1 MKKII
6 TKTVVIISAVS
17 VALGIA
23 LCIAGAAANGSLGNI
38 LDRFNIHVEHGGDNV
53 NYYGSYSVGGDD
65 MDEFFGDFF
74 GGDFDDFFNDGFD
87 TYGGENNDASL

>member
-1 MKKII
+1 MKKLI

-23 LCIAGAAANGSLGNI
+23 LCAAGAAANGSLGNI
-38 LDRFNIHVEHGGDNV
+38 LDRFNIHIERGNG
-53 NYYGSYSVGGDD
+53 NYHGSYSVGGDD
-65 MDEFFGDFF
+65 AEDFFDDFFGD
-74 GGDFDDFFNDGFD
+74 DFDDFFNDGID